1 MVENH
6 YDDIKNTINLLT
18 TKIDNQNESI
28 IEIKKNND
36 FILKKLNGIYII
48 VDAIFLDI
56 LFYYSNSI
64 LYALIKYFIFH
75 IIIYLNK
82 PYN

>member
-28 IEIKKNND
+28 IQIKNND

-48 VDAIFLDI
+48 VDVIFLDI
-56 LFYYSNSI
+56 LVHYSDSI

-75 IIIYLNK
+75 ITIYLNK
-82 PYN
+82 TYN